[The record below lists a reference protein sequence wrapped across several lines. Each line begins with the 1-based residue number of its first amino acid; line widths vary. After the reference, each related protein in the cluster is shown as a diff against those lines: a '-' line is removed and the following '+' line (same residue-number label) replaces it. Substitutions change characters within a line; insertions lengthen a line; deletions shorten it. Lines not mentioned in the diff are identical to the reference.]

1 MIEKYF
7 LLLLRIHVSVGI
19 QIGKNFYPC
28 SFTVLDQPD
37 LEFIFGLDMLRKHQV
52 CDLDQL
58 MCLTYF
64 YTFSSWNSGEMVAI

>member
-7 LLLLRIHVSVGI
+7 LMLLRMHVSVGI

-52 CDLDQL
+52 RDLDQL
-58 MCLTYF
+58 MCLTCF
-64 YTFSSWNSGEMVAI
+64 YTFSSWHSVEMVAI

>member
-1 MIEKYF
+1 MIEEYF
-7 LLLLRIHVSVGI
+7 LMLLRMHVSVGI

-52 CDLDQL
+52 RDLDQL
-58 MCLTYF
+58 TFF
-64 YTFSSWNSGEMVAI
+64 YTFSSWNSVEMVSI

>member
-7 LLLLRIHVSVGI
+7 LMLLRMHVSVGI

-58 MCLTYF
+58 TCF
-64 YTFSSWNSGEMVAI
+64 YTFSSWNSVEMVSI